1 MESES
6 AQVKKPTT
14 SHSPP
19 DDDCHDPEIAIHPNS
34 CTDSDSDSDDDHGSS
49 ASTSSPPRSKIP
61 KPPTQP
67 PPSQEMERYRI
78 PPSVFERNKSS
89 TPADWSAASNE
100 SLFSIHM
107 GNMSFANNESWRSG
121 ELGPPTASTSDQ
133 MFCYSAHSSAGGAA
147 DMRSRELG
155 IAEATMLEVIKENE
169 SRSQP
174 STPTLSEVRNT
185 RRSAGSNQSN
195 MSFAF
200 SIAGGDTER
209 IPRSASSNHQPPPQK
224 SQPNT
229 SPEPQPD
236 VQTPAEKEK
245 ETKTQSRWCFCFPCC
260 SYCL

>member
-6 AQVKKPTT
+6 AEVKKTT
-14 SHSPP
+14 SPP
-19 DDDCHDPEIAIHPNS
+19 DKHDHHLPEIAIHPNS
-34 CTDSDSDSDDDHGSS
+34 SDQAPPPDSDSDDDHGSS
-49 ASTSSPPRSKIP
+49 ASTTASASSPPHSKTP

-67 PPSQEMERYRI
+67 PPNQEMERYRI

-107 GNMSFANNESWRSG
+107 GNMSFANNDSWRSG

-169 SRSQP
+169 GRSQP
-174 STPTLSEVRNT
+174 SPTLSEVRNT

-200 SIAGGDTER
+200 SIAGGDAER
-209 IPRSASSNHQPPPQK
+209 IPRSVSSNHHKPPQT
-224 SQPNT
+224 QPVT
-229 SPEPQPD
+229 SPD
-236 VQTPAEKEK
+236 VQTPAAKEK

-260 SYCL
+260 SYCS